1 MNRIQE
7 VLKEQGRS
15 QIWLAEQLNKSY
27 NMVNSYVKN
36 RRQPSLDILFRIADI
51 LSVDARQLL
60 VSNMEDQISAKS
72 NVVKVPILG
81 TASCGKPILAVEDKE
96 GDIPISSKLLKNGK
110 QYFILRASGTSM
122 NKANINDGDLVLIRQ
137 QQTAKDKD
145 VVVALIDD
153 EVTIK
158 EFHLQNDLVV
168 LKPKSNDISH
178 QPMVLTDDIRIQGV
192 VVRVINF

>member
-1 MNRIQE
+1 
-7 VLKEQGRS
+7 
-15 QIWLAEQLNKSY
+15 
-27 NMVNSYVKN
+27 MVNSYVKN